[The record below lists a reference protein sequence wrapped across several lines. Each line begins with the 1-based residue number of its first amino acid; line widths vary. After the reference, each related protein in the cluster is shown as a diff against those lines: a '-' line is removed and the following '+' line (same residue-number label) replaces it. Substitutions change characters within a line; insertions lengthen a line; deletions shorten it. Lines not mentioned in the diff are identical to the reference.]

1 MTVIFQYTI
10 LIDNNNFTRNR
21 PFYDEFD
28 LYFGLFYTKHGSV
41 SGTCMCTISMSLR
54 QLRSK
59 KFLCSKIGK
68 SKWAVTSMV
77 SDMIST
83 QVSCSL
89 TSTQYNSFL
98 LHIICGFIWCSISL
112 QKWDLFGI
120 FLLMGMNILFF
131 KKKSMKYIL
140 NFVYWNFLF
149 FNQIFLKN
157 MYNCAMRLDFFSM
170 FFFSF

>member
-1 MTVIFQYTI
+1 MVTRNLMKIWCISTVTVIFQYTI

-68 SKWAVTSMV
+68 ASEPWPQWSVTWLVHRCLVHWQVHSTIHSSFILYAVLFDVVYLYKSE
-77 SDMIST
+77 
-83 QVSCSL
+83 
-89 TSTQYNSFL
+89 
-98 LHIICGFIWCSISL
+98 ICLGYF
-112 QKWDLFGI
+112 
-120 FLLMGMNILFF
+120 
-131 KKKSMKYIL
+131 Y
-140 NFVYWNFLF
+140 
-149 FNQIFLKN
+149 
-157 MYNCAMRLDFFSM
+157 
-170 FFFSF
+170 

>member
-68 SKWAVTSMV
+68 ASEPWPQWSVTWLV
-77 SDMIST
+77 HRCLVHWQVHST
-83 QVSCSL
+83 IHS
-89 TSTQYNSFL
+89 SFIL
-98 LHIICGFIWCSISL
+98 YA
-112 QKWDLFGI
+112 DLFDVVYI
-120 FLLMGMNILFF
+120 FTKVRSVWDIFINGYEYFVF
-131 KKKSMKYIL
+131 QKKINEIYIKFCVL
-140 NFVYWNFLF
+140 E
-149 FNQIFLKN
+149 
-157 MYNCAMRLDFFSM
+157 
-170 FFFSF
+170 FSFF